1 MILFFWFFVW
11 LEKSV
16 KRRKTPVITHTHTR
30 IYYVIETTGTNIC
43 CVYIFDYYYCCYLIA
58 IVFISFT
65 PMWYQS
71 ESNDTSLSC
80 FGCCCRRRRQRYTRY
95 LLSFFLFSVG
105 YGLIYMLLLLF
116 AHFFLLPL
124 FVFIFQWGFHIYI
137 FMRCLAFST
146 VLPSPLSL
154 LVLLTESLHF
164 CQRACVC
171 DFFSSPFSFCINNFD
186 YSYRKLIITSCS
198 VNDTHHLIQRCV
210 YILNR

>member
-1 MILFFWFFVW
+1 MLC
-11 LEKSV
+11 
-16 KRRKTPVITHTHTR
+16 
-30 IYYVIETTGTNIC
+30 IY
-43 CVYIFDYYYCCYLIA
+43 F
-58 IVFISFT
+58 
-65 PMWYQS
+65 
-71 ESNDTSLSC
+71 
-80 FGCCCRRRRQRYTRY
+80 R
-95 LLSFFLFSVG
+95 LL
-105 YGLIYMLLLLF
+105 LLLLF
-116 AHFFLLPL
+116 NSDCFHIIHTHVVSKRKQRHVVELLWLLLSSSSSAVHTIFIIIFLVFGWLWPHLYVIVVVRSFFLLPL